1 MNRGAWSVAAAVA
14 VALLAGQAF
23 GQPWGAGGGGPV
35 TIVDSNGRMVA
46 YDANQWRKAASERMR
61 QTVGATEEEW
71 TVVEPKIS
79 KVQALAMEARGG
91 GMMGM
96 GYFVMGMAGQGSESE
111 VLKAVQALAKV
122 LKDKAAAPGEIKSA
136 LQNLRDARAKA
147 KAALEEA
154 QKELRSVLTL
164 RQEALLVQMGTL
176 D

>member
-1 MNRGAWSVAAAVA
+1 MNRGTWSVAAVA

-23 GQPWGAGGGGPV
+23 GQAWGPGGGGPV
-35 TIVDSNGRMVA
+35 FVVDSNGRTVVW
-46 YDANQWRKAASERMR
+46 DANQWRKAASERMR

-71 TVVEPKIS
+71 TGVEPKID
-79 KVQALAMEARGG
+79 KVQKLSMEARGG

-96 GYFVMGMAGQGSESE
+96 GMVVMGMGGGGSESE
-111 VLKAVQALAKV
+111 VLKAAQALAKV
-122 LKDKAAAPGEIKSA
+122 LKDKDASAGDIRSA
-136 LQNLRDARAKA
+136 LQALRDARAKA

-164 RQEALLVQMGTL
+164 RQEAQLVQMGLL